1 MKPGWNVVLLR
12 SPSTDGP
19 DPYETTLRSKGFI
32 PLTVP
37 ALETTHVSLD
47 ELKRLIREGPDAH
60 NLSGVIIT
68 SGRSCE
74 AWKMV
79 VEELVHEQDSKET
92 ADRAGS
98 LAASWSSIPFYAVGR
113 TTAMLLLDIMKS
125 YDTPYAPKDVRGG
138 EESGTSE
145 KLSHF
150 ILNNLPSNRKDAKL
164 LYLTGDKNRDTLPK
178 ILREG
183 GVELQTLQVYG
194 TQGSR
199 TFESDLVR
207 AIESFQQVV
216 SHWWIVYFAPS
227 VADFATPVLR
237 KHFDIPQID
246 SVEAADGDR
255 TARIASI
262 GPMTTSH
269 LRDELKIC
277 VHATAAKPT
286 PDDLAAALNAVES
299 MFES

>member
-1 MKPGWNVVLLR
+1 
-12 SPSTDGP
+12 
-19 DPYETTLRSKGFI
+19 
-32 PLTVP
+32 LTVP
-37 ALETTHVSLD
+37 ALETTHVNLD

-60 NLSGVIIT
+60 NLGGVIIT

-79 VEELVHEQDSKET
+79 VEELVCEQDSKET
-92 ADRAGS
+92 A
-98 LAASWSSIPFYAVGR
+98 AAPWSSIPFYAVGR

-125 YDTPYAPKDVRGG
+125 HDTPYAPKDVRGG

-145 KLSHF
+145 KLAHF
-150 ILNNLPSNRKDAKL
+150 ILSNLPSNRKDAKL

-183 GVELQTLQVYG
+183 GVELQNLQVYG

-199 TFESDLVR
+199 TFESDLVK
-207 AIESFQQVV
+207 AIEPFQPAV

-227 VADFATPVLR
+227 VADFATPILR
-237 KHFDIPQID
+237 KHFYIPQIGNAG
-246 SVEAADGDR
+246 AADGDR

-299 MFES
+299 MFE